1 MNKSRLFAIAFII
14 CSLQLNVAAQKA
26 LNIRSKTGTMNS
38 YSISTIKNLNFS
50 AGSMTIIKKD
60 LTTNSFLISQIRNMF
75 FSTEGTNATEIVKDI
90 NFSKLVLF
98 PNPAIDFLSI
108 NFTTQSS
115 EHIKIKLID
124 FQGRLVSETAYTSE
138 IGYNTVRINVSDYQC
153 GLYFVRLQ
161 YKTTVEN
168 SKFIK
173 N

>member
-14 CSLQLNVAAQKA
+14 CSLQLNAAAQKA
-26 LNIRSKTGTMNS
+26 LSIRSKTGTVNS
-38 YSISTIKNLNFS
+38 YSISAIKNLTFS
-50 AGSMTIIKKD
+50 AGSMTVNKKD

-75 FSTEGTNATEIVKDI
+75 FSTEGSNATEIVKY
-90 NFSKLVLF
+90 NSFSKLILF
-98 PNPAIDFLSI
+98 PNPVIDLLSI

-115 EHIKIKLID
+115 EHIKIQLID
-124 FQGRLVSETAYTSE
+124 FQGRFFNETAYTSA
-138 IGYNTVRINVSDYQC
+138 IGYNSVKINVSDFQR

-161 YKTTVEN
+161 YKTTVET